1 MGRIARRP
9 RRDCARGSRRGIK
22 KTSRCLTADYG
33 SHANV
38 GEPAMRV
45 SLITLGL
52 LAAAIVSGPPAG
64 AQNYPWCAQYSG
76 GSMGGGR
83 NCGFTTFEQCLATVH
98 GIG

>member
-1 MGRIARRP
+1 
-9 RRDCARGSRRGIK
+9 
-22 KTSRCLTADYG
+22 
-33 SHANV
+33 
-38 GEPAMRV
+38 MRV

-98 GIG
+98 GIGGTCSQNTQYQPPPGPGRRQARPKPYWNY